1 MENLQG
7 PVPVKARFS
16 IKTTNH
22 VVCAAKCLENK
33 SVVTL
38 LHI

>member
-7 PVPVKARFS
+7 PAPVKARFS

-22 VVCAAKCLENK
+22 VGCAAKCLKNK

-38 LHI
+38 PNI